1 MKVHVLVKGGRSS
14 DGGILVGCS
23 HSWEFRIK
31 KMLFQD
37 KVESLMTR
45 GLVVQ
50 MTCMLIIAI
59 AMFFKQHK
67 KQKMGR

>member
-1 MKVHVLVKGGRSS
+1 
-14 DGGILVGCS
+14 
-23 HSWEFRIK
+23 
-31 KMLFQD
+31 MLFQD

-50 MTCMLIIAI
+50 MTCMLIIAS

-67 KQKMGR
+67 KTKNGALMIRVRFFWQE